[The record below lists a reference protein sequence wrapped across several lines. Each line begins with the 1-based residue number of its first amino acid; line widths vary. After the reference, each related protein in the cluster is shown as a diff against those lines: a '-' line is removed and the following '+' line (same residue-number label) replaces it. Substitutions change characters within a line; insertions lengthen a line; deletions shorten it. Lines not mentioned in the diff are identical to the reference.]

1 MRLSYVLI
9 VIKARCDMKLF
20 KEFIFSVAAGICIGI
35 GGTAFLSIDEKIV
48 GALFFTVGLFVI
60 VTNGYNLFTG
70 KVCYIFDNPP
80 KYSALCALIWAGN
93 FVGTFAVGS
102 LIRLTRIAPSVVE
115 KAESLC
121 KTKLDDGIL
130 SVFILA
136 VFCNMMIYIA
146 VDGYKNIE
154 HETGKY
160 LALFLGVAG
169 FILCSFEHC
178 IANMFYFSTAGQ
190 WGYKTFLYLLIMTL
204 GNVFGGVIFP
214 LIKKINKKV

>member
-1 MRLSYVLI
+1 
-9 VIKARCDMKLF
+9 MKLL

-35 GGTAFLSIDEKIV
+35 GGTAFLSIENKVI

-80 KYSALCALIWAGN
+80 KYTLLCALIWAGN
-93 FVGTFAVGS
+93 FAGTYLTGALV
-102 LIRLTRIAPSVVE
+102 RLTRIADAVVP
-115 KAESLC
+115 KAQGICQAKTSDGALSL
-121 KTKLDDGIL
+121 
-130 SVFILA
+130 FILA
-136 VFCNMMIYIA
+136 VFCNIMIYIA

-154 HETGKY
+154 HQVGKY

-178 IANMFYFSTAGQ
+178 IANMYYFSVAGL
-190 WGYKTFLYLLIMTL
+190 WDGRAFACLGIMTF
-204 GNVFGGVIFP
+204 GNIIGGVVFP
-214 LIKKINKKV
+214 TIKKANKLIGNFH

>member
-1 MRLSYVLI
+1 
-9 VIKARCDMKLF
+9 MKIL

-35 GGTAFLSIDEKIV
+35 GGTAFLSIENKVI

-80 KYSALCALIWAGN
+80 KYTALCALIWAGN
-93 FVGTFAVGS
+93 FAGTYLTGTLV
-102 LIRLTRIAPSVVE
+102 RLTRIADTVVP
-115 KAESLC
+115 KAQSICDAKTNDGYLSL
-121 KTKLDDGIL
+121 
-130 SVFILA
+130 FILA
-136 VFCNMMIYIA
+136 VFCNIMIYIA

-154 HETGKY
+154 HQVGKY

-178 IANMFYFSTAGQ
+178 IANMFYFSVGGAWDGEA
-190 WGYKTFLYLLIMTL
+190 FLCLLIMTL
-204 GNVFGGVIFP
+204 GNVLGGVVFP
-214 LIKKINKKV
+214 IIKRVNKIQK

>member
-1 MRLSYVLI
+1 
-9 VIKARCDMKLF
+9 MKIL

-35 GGTAFLSIDEKIV
+35 GGTAFLSIENKVI

-80 KYSALCALIWAGN
+80 KYTALCALIWAGN
-93 FVGTFAVGS
+93 FVGTYLTGTLV
-102 LIRLTRIAPSVVE
+102 RLTRIADTVIP
-115 KAESLC
+115 KAQNICDAKTNDGYLSL
-121 KTKLDDGIL
+121 
-130 SVFILA
+130 FILA
-136 VFCNMMIYIA
+136 VFCNIMIYIA

-154 HETGKY
+154 HQVGKY

-178 IANMFYFSTAGQ
+178 IANMFYFSVGGA
-190 WGYKTFLYLLIMTL
+190 WGGEAFLCLLIMTL
-204 GNVFGGVIFP
+204 GNVLGGVVFP
-214 LIKKINKKV
+214 IIKRVNKIQK